1 MHFAKSLCPLST
13 VFLLQSCH
21 RAPRPPQSAPA
32 PLRPPNIVRRHHSRV
47 LQAPPERKRSRVDV
61 QNLAFLYTKEEKDER
76 TKSRP
81 VRGKFAKFTQY
92 RFTLLEEDKVKTLPS
107 GATVKGTTQYYHYK
121 SCGKPG
127 LLLRRKFPCF
137 CSACLNDD
145 SQNCPN
151 ASWSGKWEEV
161 AVKAK

>member
-1 MHFAKSLCPLST
+1 MALLNSCRALSEKYKARVTPVRFFIHKT
-13 VFLLQSCH
+13 VDPQPNQPGGIKRLLYRECTASSKIMSPVEAVQ
-21 RAPRPPQSAPA
+21 R
-32 PLRPPNIVRRHHSRV
+32 
-47 LQAPPERKRSRVDV
+47 LQ
-61 QNLAFLYTKEEKDER
+61 QR

-92 RFTLLEEDKVKTLPS
+92 RLTLLEEDKVKTLPS